1 MRWRTLVLLGV
12 LACDRAPAPAPESTA
27 TQAPTPVNDEN
38 AEPAAAPWG
47 VVWERASWSLADV
60 HEARRRG
67 RPRGFRFDVATGA
80 PRAAIAETDEPLARH
95 PDGSVVL
102 VRDGVLVRMRDGVE
116 RAHSQ
121 RPTSLSARE
130 RASYAVEAARF
141 ARVGDK
147 TLLMTIESRED
158 GGRVVS
164 VMLYDGDDLSDLS
177 SFLLA
182 GDAGSR
188 GRADVRL
195 DERELV
201 VVIPED
207 CGLDPCGATR
217 LERWSLDDPL
227 QRRVITRA
235 FDELRFDASGR
246 YALVRTHAHR
256 SVRVIDT
263 RDASTVWSVS
273 EYGPRGESCGDTP
286 GELAWPQDMALSPDA
301 RVVALVETGAGPL
314 RLRVAERDGESSVTR
329 FERLVDEVP
338 AVAFADDGT
347 LLLAS
352 TRLVALRPGV
362 RSSRGPWRGVGG
374 RRRPTRFTRA
384 RRGGACAAGTA
395 TCTCTRRRSIER
407 ARPGRRQARIASPG
421 RGRERS
427 ATVWRNAGRH
437 AEVVVPA
444 CTHGVSSA
452 DAYHRISETPSG
464 LVHVEVVVPPGTP
477 VTEVAALLARYVDEP
492 LGAAPRRRLPTLP
505 RRECGI

>member
-1 MRWRTLVLLGV
+1 MLGV
-12 LACDRAPAPAPESTA
+12 LACDRAPAPPLESTA
-27 TQAPTPVNDEN
+27 TETPTPADDTNV
-38 AEPAAAPWG
+38 APAVAPWG
-47 VVWERASWSLADV
+47 VVWERASWSLSDV
-60 HEARRRG
+60 HTLGDEAAHG
-67 RPRGFRFDVATGA
+67 GFRFDVATGA
-80 PRAAIAETDEPLARH
+80 PKAAIAEADQPLARH

-102 VRDGVLVRMRDGVE
+102 VRDGVLVRVRDGVE
-116 RAHSQ
+116 LARSR
-121 RPTSLSARE
+121 RPTSLSERE
-130 RASYAVEAARF
+130 RGSYAVEGARF
-141 ARVGDK
+141 ARVGSK
-147 TLLMTIESRED
+147 TLLMTIESRES

-182 GDAGSR
+182 GDAGAR

-201 VVIPED
+201 VVVPED

-235 FDELRFDASGR
+235 FDALRFDATGR
-246 YALVRTHAHR
+246 YALVRTEAHR

-301 RVVALVETGAGPL
+301 RVVALVESGAGPL

-329 FERLVDEVP
+329 FERDVDDVP
-338 AVAFADDGT
+338 AVVFADDGT

-352 TRLVALRPGV
+352 TRLAALRPGGAVEPRRLDWRPELAPTHTLHESASRRSV
-362 RSSRGPWRGVGG
+362 RSEDGNVHVYASALDPTELAGDDEGRALLRRVVGVDE
-374 RRRPTRFTRA
+374 
-384 RRGGACAAGTA
+384 GA
-395 TCTCTRRRSIER
+395 S
-407 ARPGRRQARIASPG
+407 
-421 RGRERS
+421 
-427 ATVWRNAGRH
+427 VWRNAGRH

-444 CTHGVSSA
+444 CTHGVSSS
-452 DAYHRISETPSG
+452 DAYHRVSETSSG

-477 VTEVAALLARYVDEP
+477 VAEVSRLLARYVDGP
-492 LGAAPRRRLPTLP
+492 LGPAPDRRLATLP

>member
-27 TQAPTPVNDEN
+27 TRAPTPVTDEN
-38 AEPAAAPWG
+38 AEHAVAPWG

-60 HEARRRG
+60 HALGDEVAHG
-67 RPRGFRFDVATGA
+67 GFRFDVATGA
-80 PRAAIAETDEPLARH
+80 PRAAIAEADQPLARH
-95 PDGSVVL
+95 PDGSIVL
-102 VRDGVLVRMRDGVE
+102 VRDGVLVRRREGVE
-116 RAHSQ
+116 RARSQ
-121 RPTSLSARE
+121 RPTSLSERE

-207 CGLDPCGATR
+207 CSLDPCGATR

-301 RVVALVETGAGPL
+301 RVIALVETGAGPL

-352 TRLVALRPGV
+352 TRLVALRPGGV
-362 RSSRGPWRGVGG
+362 VEPRALAWR
-374 RRRPTRFTRA
+374 P
-384 RRGGACAAGTA
+384 
-395 TCTCTRRRSIER
+395 E
-407 ARPGRRQARIASPG
+407 
-421 RGRERS
+421 
-427 ATVWRNAGRH
+427 
-437 AEVVVPA
+437 PA
-444 CTHGVSSA
+444 PNHSLHES
-452 DAYHRISETPSG
+452 PSG
-464 LVHVEVVVPPGTP
+464 RSV
-477 VTEVAALLARYVDEP
+477 
-492 LGAAPRRRLPTLP
+492 
-505 RRECGI
+505 